1 MTAHR
6 PTRDPAAASA
16 LVVPLLP
23 HAGTGSD
30 AGGSGGTSFI
40 TELAAAVD
48 HLEQALELGRTPTRF
63 LLPNGATVTEAQ
75 LRLWVAQHTAR
86 AQAALSQITP
96 AHTDAQR

>member
-6 PTRDPAAASA
+6 PSQGSA
-16 LVVPLLP
+16 PVVRLLP
-23 HAGTGSD
+23 HTSTSSD
-30 AGGSGGTSFI
+30 AAGSGARSFI

-48 HLEQALELGRTPTRF
+48 HLEQALALGRTPTRY

-86 AQAALSQITP
+86 AHAALSQITP